1 MYHLIFVVKIKN
13 NMRVCILGNS
23 LSSLTL
29 AKALVNQKIYVDQI
43 SQNKSCNINKTRTIG
58 ISTSNIEFFN
68 KKIININKIL
78 WKLKKI
84 EIYSDN
90 LKNEKLLNFEKNNE
104 YLFSIVKNY
113 KLIGILEKNLS
124 KNKYFRK
131 ISLKKKFTSF
141 NNYCLVIN
149 TEYNNSITKK
159 YFNKKIEKK
168 YNSFAYTSIFEHE
181 KIINNTAVQ
190 IFTKFGPLAFLP
202 VSNNETSVVYSVNKS
217 SITKKINISELIC
230 KYNFKY
236 RIKKIHSI
244 NSVELKSTILRSYY
258 YDNILAF
265 GDLNHKIHPLAGQ
278 GFNMT
283 IRDIMNLA
291 KIFEKKINLGL
302 PLDKSINKEFE
313 KISKYKNNIY
323 ANGIDLIYE
332 FFNIERKFKN
342 KLLSKTIQI
351 VGANFEINKILTK
364 FADRGIFK

>member
-1 MYHLIFVVKIKN
+1 MK
-13 NMRVCILGNS
+13 
-23 LSSLTL
+23 
-29 AKALVNQKIYVDQI
+29 
-43 SQNKSCNINKTRTIG
+43 
-58 ISTSNIEFFN
+58 
-68 KKIININKIL
+68 
-78 WKLKKI
+78 
-84 EIYSDN
+84 
-90 LKNEKLLNFEKNNE
+90 KLLIILQSKFLQNLDLL
-104 YLFSIVKNY
+104 LFT
-113 KLIGILEKNLS
+113 
-124 KNKYFRK
+124 R
-131 ISLKKKFTSF
+131 
-141 NNYCLVIN
+141 
-149 TEYNNSITKK
+149 
-159 YFNKKIEKK
+159 
-168 YNSFAYTSIFEHE
+168 
-181 KIINNTAVQ
+181 
-190 IFTKFGPLAFLP
+190 
-202 VSNNETSVVYSVNKS
+202 SNNETSVVYSVNKS
-217 SITKKINISELIC
+217 SLTKKINISELIC

-265 GDLNHKIHPLAGQ
+265 GDLTHKIHPLAGQ

-313 KISKYKNNIY
+313 KISKHKNNIY

>member
-1 MYHLIFVVKIKN
+1 
-13 NMRVCILGNS
+13 MRVCILGNS

-43 SQNKSCNINKTRTIG
+43 SQNKSCKVNKTRTIG
-58 ISTSNIEFFN
+58 ISRSNIEFFN
-68 KKIININKIL
+68 EKIININKIL

-124 KNKYFRK
+124 KNKYFRNIK
-131 ISLKKKFTSF
+131 QKKKFNYF
-141 NNYCLVIN
+141 NDYCLVIN

-168 YNSFAYTSIFEHE
+168 YNSFAYTTILEHE

-202 VSNNETSVVYSVNKS
+202 VSNNETSVVYSVNKTS
-217 SITKKINISELIC
+217 LIKKINISELIC
-230 KYNFKY
+230 KYNFIYK
-236 RIKKIHSI
+236 IKKIQNI
-244 NSVELKSTILRSYY
+244 NSVELKSRILRSYCHN
-258 YDNILAF
+258 NILAF
-265 GDLNHKIHPLAGQ
+265 GDLTHKIHPLAGQ

-283 IRDIMNLA
+283 LRDIINLT

-313 KISKYKNNIY
+313 KISRHKNTIY
-323 ANGIDLIYE
+323 ANSIDLIYE
-332 FFNIERKFKN
+332 FFNIERKLKN
-342 KLLSKTIQI
+342 NLLSKTIQI
-351 VGANFEINKILTK
+351 VGTNFEINKILTK

>member
-1 MYHLIFVVKIKN
+1 
-13 NMRVCILGNS
+13 MRVCIFGNS
-23 LSSLTL
+23 LSGLTL

-43 SQNKSCNINKTRTIG
+43 GQNESYKVDKTRTIG
-58 ISTSNIEFFN
+58 ISWSNVEFFN

-104 YLFSIVKNY
+104 FLFSIVKNY
-113 KLIGILEKNLS
+113 KLIAILEKDLS

-131 ISLKKKFTSF
+131 IKLKKKFTSF
-141 NNYCLVIN
+141 DNYSLVIN
-149 TEYNNSITKK
+149 TDYNNSITKK

-168 YNSFAYTSIFEHE
+168 YNSFAYTTILEHE
-181 KIINNTAVQ
+181 NIINNTATQ

-202 VSNNETSVVYSVNKS
+202 TSNNETSVVYSVDKTS
-217 SITKKINISELIC
+217 LKKNLDINELIY

-236 RIKKIHSI
+236 RIKKIQKI
-244 NSVELKSTILRSYY
+244 NNVDLKSIILRSYCHN
-258 YDNILAF
+258 NILAF
-265 GDLNHKIHPLAGQ
+265 GDLTHKIHPLAGQ

-283 IRDIMNLA
+283 LRDIINLT
-291 KIFEKKINLGL
+291 KLIEKKLHLGL

-313 KISKYKNNIY
+313 EMSKHKNYIY
-323 ANGIDLIYE
+323 ASGIDLIYE

-342 KLLSKTIQI
+342 KILSKTVKII
-351 VGANFEINKILTK
+351 GANFEINKILTK
-364 FADRGIFK
+364 FADRGIFI

>member
-1 MYHLIFVVKIKN
+1 
-13 NMRVCILGNS
+13 MRVCIFGNS
-23 LSSLTL
+23 LSGLTL

-43 SQNKSCNINKTRTIG
+43 NQNKLYKADKTRTIG
-58 ISTSNIEFFN
+58 ISRSNVEFFN

-84 EIYSDN
+84 EIYSDS

-131 ISLKKKFTSF
+131 IKLKKKFPSF
-141 NNYCLVIN
+141 DNYSLVIN
-149 TEYNNSITKK
+149 TDYKNSITKK

-168 YNSFAYTSIFEHE
+168 YNSLAYTTILEHE
-181 KIINNTAVQ
+181 NIINNTAIQ

-202 VSNNETSVVYSVNKS
+202 ISNNETSIVYSVNKTS
-217 SITKKINISELIC
+217 LKKKININDLIY

-236 RIKKIHSI
+236 KIKKIQKI
-244 NSVELKSTILRSYY
+244 NNVDLKSIILRSYY
-258 YDNILAF
+258 HNNILAF
-265 GDLNHKIHPLAGQ
+265 GDLTHKIHPLAGQ

-283 IRDIMNLA
+283 LRDIITLT
-291 KIFEKKINLGL
+291 KLIEKKLHLGL
-302 PLDKSINKEFE
+302 PLDKSINKKFE
-313 KISKYKNNIY
+313 EITKHKNYIY
-323 ANGIDLIYE
+323 ASGVDLIYE

-342 KLLSKTIQI
+342 KILSKTVKIL
-351 VGANFEINKILTK
+351 GANFEINKILTK
-364 FADRGIFK
+364 FADRGIFT